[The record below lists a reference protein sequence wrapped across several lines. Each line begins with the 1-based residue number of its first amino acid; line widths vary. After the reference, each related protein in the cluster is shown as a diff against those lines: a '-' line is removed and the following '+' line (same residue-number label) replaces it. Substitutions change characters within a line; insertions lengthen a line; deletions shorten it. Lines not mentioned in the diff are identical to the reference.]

1 MKRYISVFLAALALL
16 AVIMSG
22 CSSGNTDPSLAGIE
36 IPAGMKLISPLTAEY
51 YLFVSE
57 NWKSDITTGVV
68 SAYYS
73 ESDPTNICLMAFSLG
88 SQNMSY
94 EDYWKQYEP
103 EFSNIYKNYTL
114 IDSSETIMGGVTA
127 GCFIYSGTFVTSGQN
142 TSGDDGEDGSAGVDY
157 KFMSVVA
164 IKDRNIYILTYS
176 ARESAYETHLG
187 DFTDTV
193 KAFTFK

>member
-1 MKRYISVFLAALALL
+1 
-16 AVIMSG
+16 
-22 CSSGNTDPSLAGIE
+22 
-36 IPAGMKLISPLTAEY
+36 
-51 YLFVSE
+51 
-57 NWKSDITTGVV
+57 
-68 SAYYS
+68 
-73 ESDPTNICLMAFSLG
+73 
-88 SQNMSY
+88 
-94 EDYWKQYEP
+94 
-103 EFSNIYKNYTL
+103 
-114 IDSSETIMGGVTA
+114 MGGVTA

-193 KAFTFK
+193 KAFMFK